1 MIILIGNGQSK
12 SVTNLDLFK
21 NHTTYGCDSIYR
33 KFMPNYLICQ
43 DMNVQLELITNNLT
57 KKHKC
62 YFKGFDLIPS
72 MHYAMLKQSVDKKLK
87 IGENRPPTDNF
98 IQFAHEGVMYFI
110 WIDSTDLTENV
121 EWWDDEW
128 ISDTVALRIACQH
141 NPNETF
147 YCVGYDYYHDQTSTG
162 IYLGSNGSSG
172 GGFGGVLSLG
182 HQPFLSSSKYCSY
195 VVSFC
200 SGPNLKFS
208 SRSQTEVPVLLYPS
222 FAVFII

>member
-72 MHYAMLKQSVDKKLK
+72 MHYAMLKQSADKRLK

-98 IQFAHEGVMYFI
+98 IQFAHEGVIYFI

-162 IYLGSNGSSG
+162 IYLGSNVTK
-172 GGFGGVLSLG
+172 FHENDNTPWLKQ
-182 HQPFLSSSKYCSY
+182 HKQIEEEFPNSKFIFIGKNMNYGE
-195 VVSFC
+195 FE
-200 SGPNLKFS
+200 NLLNK
-208 SRSQTEVPVLLYPS
+208 
-222 FAVFII
+222 

>member
-162 IYLGSNGSSG
+162 IYLGSNVTK
-172 GGFGGVLSLG
+172 FHENDNTPWLKQ
-182 HQPFLSSSKYCSY
+182 HKQIEEEFPNSKFIFIGKNMNYGE
-195 VVSFC
+195 FE
-200 SGPNLKFS
+200 NLLNK
-208 SRSQTEVPVLLYPS
+208 
-222 FAVFII
+222 

>member
-162 IYLGSNGSSG
+162 IYLGSNVTK
-172 GGFGGVLSLG
+172 FHENDNTPWLKQ
-182 HQPFLSSSKYCSY
+182 HKQIEEEFPNSKFIFIGKNMDYGE
-195 VVSFC
+195 FE
-200 SGPNLKFS
+200 NLLNK
-208 SRSQTEVPVLLYPS
+208 
-222 FAVFII
+222 

>member
-72 MHYAMLKQSVDKKLK
+72 MHYAMLKQSADKRLK
-87 IGENRPPTDNF
+87 IGENRPTTDNF
-98 IQFAHEGVMYFI
+98 IQFAHEGFMYFI
-110 WIDSTDLTENV
+110 WIDSSDLTVNV

-162 IYLGSNGSSG
+162 IYLGSNVTK
-172 GGFGGVLSLG
+172 FHENDNTPWLKQ
-182 HQPFLSSSKYCSY
+182 HKQIEEEFPNSKFIFIGKNMNYGE
-195 VVSFC
+195 FE
-200 SGPNLKFS
+200 NLLNK
-208 SRSQTEVPVLLYPS
+208 
-222 FAVFII
+222 

>member
-1 MIILIGNGQSK
+1 MIIVIGNGHSK
-12 SVTNLDLFK
+12 SITDLNLFK

-72 MHYAMLKQSVDKKLK
+72 MHYAMLKQSADKRLK

-162 IYLGSNGSSG
+162 IYLGSNVTK
-172 GGFGGVLSLG
+172 FHENDNTPWLKQ
-182 HQPFLSSSKYCSY
+182 HKQIEEEFPNSKFIFIGKNMNYGE
-195 VVSFC
+195 FE
-200 SGPNLKFS
+200 NLLNK
-208 SRSQTEVPVLLYPS
+208 
-222 FAVFII
+222 

>member
-98 IQFAHEGVMYFI
+98 IQFAHDGVMYFI
-110 WIDSTDLTENV
+110 WIDSSDLTENV

-162 IYLGSNGSSG
+162 IYLGSNVTK
-172 GGFGGVLSLG
+172 FHENDNTPWLKQ
-182 HQPFLSSSKYCSY
+182 HKQIEEEFPNSKFIFIGKNMNYGE
-195 VVSFC
+195 FE
-200 SGPNLKFS
+200 NLLNK
-208 SRSQTEVPVLLYPS
+208 
-222 FAVFII
+222 

>member
-72 MHYAMLKQSVDKKLK
+72 MHYAMLKQSADKKLK

-162 IYLGSNGSSG
+162 IYLGSNVTK
-172 GGFGGVLSLG
+172 FHENDNTPWLKQ
-182 HQPFLSSSKYCSY
+182 HKQIEEEFPNSKFIFIGKNMNYGE
-195 VVSFC
+195 FE
-200 SGPNLKFS
+200 NLLNK
-208 SRSQTEVPVLLYPS
+208 
-222 FAVFII
+222 

>member
-1 MIILIGNGQSK
+1 MIIVIGNGHSK
-12 SVTNLDLFK
+12 SITDLNLFK

-72 MHYAMLKQSVDKKLK
+72 MHYAMLKQSADKKLK

-162 IYLGSNGSSG
+162 IYLGSNVTK
-172 GGFGGVLSLG
+172 FHENDNTPWLKQ
-182 HQPFLSSSKYCSY
+182 HKQIEEEFPNSKFIFIGKNMNYGE
-195 VVSFC
+195 FE
-200 SGPNLKFS
+200 NLLNK
-208 SRSQTEVPVLLYPS
+208 
-222 FAVFII
+222 

>member
-72 MHYAMLKQSVDKKLK
+72 MHYAMLKQSADKRLK

-110 WIDSTDLTENV
+110 WIDSSDLTENV

-162 IYLGSNGSSG
+162 IYLGSNVTK
-172 GGFGGVLSLG
+172 FHENDNTPWLKQ
-182 HQPFLSSSKYCSY
+182 HKQIEEEFPNSKFIFIGKNMNYGE
-195 VVSFC
+195 FE
-200 SGPNLKFS
+200 NLLNK
-208 SRSQTEVPVLLYPS
+208 
-222 FAVFII
+222 

>member
-72 MHYAMLKQSVDKKLK
+72 MHYAMLKQSADKRLK
-87 IGENRPPTDNF
+87 IGENRPTTDNF
-98 IQFAHEGVMYFI
+98 IQFAHEGFMYFI
-110 WIDSTDLTENV
+110 WIDSSDLTENV

-162 IYLGSNGSSG
+162 IYLGSNVTK
-172 GGFGGVLSLG
+172 FHENDNTPWLKQ
-182 HQPFLSSSKYCSY
+182 HKQIEEEFPNSKFIFIGKNMNYGE
-195 VVSFC
+195 FE
-200 SGPNLKFS
+200 NLLNK
-208 SRSQTEVPVLLYPS
+208 
-222 FAVFII
+222 

>member
-72 MHYAMLKQSVDKKLK
+72 MHYAMLKQSADKRLK

-162 IYLGSNGSSG
+162 IYLGSNVTK
-172 GGFGGVLSLG
+172 FHENDNTPWLKQ
-182 HQPFLSSSKYCSY
+182 HKQIEEEFPNSKFIFIGKNMNYGE
-195 VVSFC
+195 FE
-200 SGPNLKFS
+200 NLLNK
-208 SRSQTEVPVLLYPS
+208 
-222 FAVFII
+222 